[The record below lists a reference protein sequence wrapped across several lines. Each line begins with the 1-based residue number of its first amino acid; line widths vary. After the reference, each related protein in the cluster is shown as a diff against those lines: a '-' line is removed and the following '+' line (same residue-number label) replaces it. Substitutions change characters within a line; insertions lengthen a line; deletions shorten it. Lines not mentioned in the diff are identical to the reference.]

1 MPCTRSPWSCR
12 GYPKTRRRCTNKRSP
27 GSPWRSS
34 LSVSYAQL
42 RGIWS
47 AGGCAG
53 TLSLSVGESAYTLFE
68 CVACK
73 NRLSLDRLYL
83 PEELVV
89 WFMSDHSK
97 VKHGVYEEVLVMSNT
112 NMILVI
118 KKSLEDCVLCFPPS
132 PLLQPV

>member
-1 MPCTRSPWSCR
+1 M
-12 GYPKTRRRCTNKRSP
+12 
-27 GSPWRSS
+27 
-34 LSVSYAQL
+34 A
-42 RGIWS
+42 
-47 AGGCAG
+47 
-53 TLSLSVGESAYTLFE
+53 LSVGESAYTLFE

-112 NMILVI
+112 NMILVN